1 MVIKKVIIKS
11 FGMITDM
18 TLEFSG
24 GVNVVEGQNEAGKS
38 TIAAFI
44 KYMLYGFGE
53 QGAEGKIS
61 ERQKRLNWESGIA
74 QGSMYVEAGKKTYLI
89 SRSTVPTDNGQRT
102 TYKEEASIID
112 LETGAPAFG
121 KMAAGEVFFGVDRE
135 LFENTAFIGQVRES
149 SIDEDSVKDSINN
162 ILFSGSEKINN
173 QKAQGKILDKMNSLL
188 HEGGGGGAIV
198 DIIQREEA
206 LLEKL
211 AACEE
216 DNRRILEKE
225 AELHRIRERKRESED
240 KLSKLQELSNC
251 YSNVVLIQTFDQL
264 HGLEAEYEEKTQAY
278 NKYVEENTKDGF
290 TPDEQYL
297 TDLAVARR
305 GVNDAYQNLSYAQD
319 AYSEQKKAI
328 GITKEIE
335 RAIEL
340 ADSLGGEKQVA
351 ASAEKRSKRNLLST
365 VLTSVGALLAVAA
378 GIVMLATMAAPVL
391 WVNILLAVAAFSAL
405 VMAGAFGVDLAK
417 GKKALSSLQ
426 KQFGTESYKDL
437 LGKLSLI
444 AESRA
449 KRDALA
455 LALENA
461 KTAVAKARENYEL
474 AKKTL
479 TELILR
485 FGEEPPATELSGFL
499 DRLEEKVKAFLE
511 RKNELYEE
519 KCTVEITVKD
529 IRRTLD
535 DKSEIDVRAQV
546 SPLRRKALTGVNYDE
561 VMSGITNAKA
571 VVAEEERLA
580 LDVENE
586 LMALKARSGDPGEYY
601 ARINAI
607 AERRRELQDKH
618 KAFYIALDAIK
629 NASDNLRAEISP
641 RLGDYATRMMS
652 VMTDKKYSEFD
663 VSNGLKMMFTN
674 SQGEKK
680 SVDFLSGGTKEMT
693 YISMRCALIDMLY
706 KEKPP
711 IVFDESFAHQDNVRA
726 ASMMRGI
733 KSLADDGYQSFIFTC
748 RAREAQLAKEMVK
761 NTGVFK
767 LSVIDDEK
775 LK

>member
-1 MVIKKVIIKS
+1 MVIKKVVIKS

-18 TLEFSG
+18 TLEFAK
-24 GVNVVEGQNEAGKS
+24 GVNVIEGQNEAGKS

-44 KYMLYGFGE
+44 KYMLYGFDEQEGE
-53 QGAEGKIS
+53 GEVS

-89 SRSTVPTDNGQRT
+89 SRSTVPTENGQRV

-149 SIDEDSVKDSINN
+149 SINEDSVKESINN

-173 QKAQGKILDKMNSLL
+173 QKAQGKILDKMHSLL
-188 HEGGGGGAIV
+188 HENGSGGAIV

-206 LLEKL
+206 LLDKL
-211 AACEE
+211 AVCEE
-216 DNRRILEKE
+216 DNRRILEME
-225 AELHRIRERKRESED
+225 AELHRIRQRKSEAED
-240 KLSKLQELSNC
+240 KLNKLQELSNC

-264 HGLEAEYEEKTQAY
+264 HGLEAEYEEKNQAY

-297 TDLAVARR
+297 TDIAVARQA
-305 GVNDAYQNLSYAQD
+305 VNDAYQNLSYAQD
-319 AYSEQKKAI
+319 AYSEQKKAV
-328 GITKEIE
+328 GVTKEIE

-340 ADSLGGEKQVA
+340 SDTFGGEKQVLA
-351 ASAEKRSKRNLLST
+351 TAEKGKKHNLISLIFT
-365 VLTSVGALLAVAA
+365 VLGGSLALAA
-378 GIVMLATMAAPVL
+378 GIVMLATMAAPIL
-391 WVNILLAVAAFSAL
+391 WVNILLGIAAFAGV
-405 VMAGAFGVDLAK
+405 VMATVFGVDYGK
-417 GKKALSSLQ
+417 GKKELTTLE
-426 KQFGTESYKDL
+426 KKFGTDNFKDL
-437 LGKLSLI
+437 GGKISLI

-455 LALENA
+455 VASENA
-461 KTAVAKARENYEL
+461 KGAVARARENYEQ
-474 AKKTL
+474 AKKNL
-479 TELILR
+479 TELILKL
-485 FGEEPPATELSGFL
+485 GEEPPATELSGFL
-499 DRLEEKVKAFLE
+499 DGLEERVKAFLA

-546 SPLRRKALTGVNYDE
+546 SPLRRKALTGINYEE

-607 AERRRELQDKH
+607 AERRRELQEKH

-641 RLGDYATRMMS
+641 RLGDYATKMMG
-652 VMTDKKYSEFD
+652 VMTDKKYSDFD
-663 VSNGLKMMFTN
+663 VSGGLKMTFTN
-674 SQGEKK
+674 QQGEKK

-693 YISMRCALIDMLY
+693 YISMRCALVDMLY

-726 ASMMRGI
+726 SSMMKGI
-733 KSLADDGYQSFIFTC
+733 KELCDDGYQSFIFTC
-748 RAREAQLAKEMVK
+748 RAREAQLAKEIIK
-761 NTGVFK
+761 KTGVFK
-767 LSVIDDEK
+767 LSVVEDEK
-775 LK
+775 IR

>member
-1 MVIKKVIIKS
+1 MVIKKIIIKS

-18 TLEFSG
+18 TLEFSD

-44 KYMLYGFGE
+44 NYMLYGFGE
-53 QGAEGKIS
+53 STGDGVSERDKRINWETGVAQGA
-61 ERQKRLNWESGIA
+61 
-74 QGSMYVEAGKKTYLI
+74 MYVEAGKKNYLI
-89 SRSTVPTDNGQRT
+89 SRSTVPTENGQRT

-121 KMAAGEVFFGVDRE
+121 KMAAGEVFFGVDKE
-135 LFENTAFIGQVRES
+135 LFENTAFVGQVGDS
-149 SIDEDSVKDSINN
+149 SINEGSVKESINN

-173 QKAQGKILDKMNSLL
+173 QKAQNIILDKMHSLL
-188 HEGGGGGAIV
+188 HENGAGGAIV

-211 AACEE
+211 SACEE
-216 DNRRILEKE
+216 DNRKILEKE
-225 AELHRIRERKRESED
+225 AELHKIRERRRAAEEKLKKLED
-240 KLSKLQELSNC
+240 VSSC

-264 HGLEAEYEEKTQAY
+264 HGMEAEYEEKNGAY
-278 NKYVEENTKDGF
+278 NKFIEENTKNGF

-297 TDLAVARR
+297 TDLALARQ
-305 GVNDAYQNLSYAQD
+305 GVNDAYQNLSYAQE
-319 AYSEQKKAI
+319 AYSEQKKAV

-340 ADSLGGEKQVA
+340 SDTLGGEKAVLARA
-351 ASAEKRSKRNLLST
+351 AARSKHNIVSV
-365 VLTSVGALLAVAA
+365 VLASLGALLAVAS
-378 GIVMLATMAAPVL
+378 GVIMLVTAAAPIL
-391 WVNILLAVAAFSAL
+391 WVNILLSVAALASISMAAFFGFDYSRGVKELSAL
-405 VMAGAFGVDLAK
+405 E
-417 GKKALSSLQ
+417 
-426 KQFGTESYKDL
+426 KQFSTDNYKDL
-437 LGKLSLI
+437 LGKVSLI

-455 LALENA
+455 VASENA
-461 KTAVAKARENYEL
+461 KGAVARARENYEA
-474 AKKTL
+474 AKRRL

-485 FGEEPPATELSGFL
+485 CGEEPPSSELSVFL
-499 DRLEEKVKAFLE
+499 DKLEARVKDFLD
-511 RKNELYEE
+511 KKKELYEE
-519 KCTVEITVKD
+519 KSTVEITVKE

-546 SPLRRKALTGVNYDE
+546 SPLRRKALVGINYDE
-561 VMSGITNAKA
+561 VMNGIADAKA
-571 VVAEEERLA
+571 IIAEEDRLA

-607 AERRRELQDKH
+607 AERREELQKKH
-618 KAFYIALDAIK
+618 KAYFVALDAIK

-641 RLGDYATRMMS
+641 RLGEYATSLMG

-663 VSNGLKMMFTN
+663 VSDGLKMSFTN
-674 SQGEKK
+674 SLGEKK
-680 SVDFLSGGTKEMT
+680 SIDFLSGGTKDMT
-693 YISMRCALIDMLY
+693 YIAMRLALIDMLY

-711 IVFDESFAHQDNVRA
+711 VVFDESFAHQDNVRA
-726 ASMMRGI
+726 TSMMRGI
-733 KSLADDGYQSFIFTC
+733 REITEDGYQSFIFTC
-748 RAREAQLAKEMVK
+748 RAREAQLAKEMIK
-761 NTGVFK
+761 STGVFK

-775 LK
+775 

>member
-18 TLEFSG
+18 TLDFSD
-24 GVNVVEGQNEAGKS
+24 GVNVIEGQNEAGKS

-44 KYMLYGFGE
+44 KYMLYGFDEQSVEGE
-53 QGAEGKIS
+53 IS
-61 ERQKRLNWESGIA
+61 EREKRINWESGIA
-74 QGSMYVEAGKKTYLI
+74 QGSMYVEAGKKNYLI
-89 SRSTVPTDNGQRT
+89 TRSTVPTENGQRT
-102 TYKEEASIID
+102 SYKEEASITD

-121 KMAAGEVFFGVDRE
+121 KIAAGEVFFGVDRE
-135 LFENTAFIGQVRES
+135 LFENTAFIGRVGES
-149 SIDEDSVKDSINN
+149 SINEDSVKESINN

-173 QKAQGKILDKMNSLL
+173 QKAQGKIVDKMHSLL
-188 HEGGGGGAIV
+188 HENGGGGAIV
-198 DIIQREEA
+198 DVMQKEEA
-206 LLEKL
+206 LLAKL

-225 AELHRIRERKRESED
+225 AELHEIRKRKSESED
-240 KLSKLQELSNC
+240 KLNKLQELSNC

-264 HGLEAEYEEKTQAY
+264 HGLEAEYEEKAQAY
-278 NKYVEENTKDGF
+278 NKYVEDNTIDGF

-305 GVNDAYQNLSYAQD
+305 GVNDAYENLSYAQE

-340 ADSLGGEKQVA
+340 SDSLGGERAV
-351 ASAEKRSKRNLLST
+351 SVTAEKLSKHNTMSVMLMALGAVLALS
-365 VLTSVGALLAVAA
+365 A
-378 GIVMLATMAAPVL
+378 GIVMLATMTSPVL
-391 WVNILLAVAAFSAL
+391 WVNILLIISATLALGMGGFFAFDWRR
-405 VMAGAFGVDLAK
+405 GVK
-417 GKKALSSLQ
+417 ELSTLE
-426 KQFGTESYKDL
+426 KQFGTDNYKDL
-437 LGKLSLI
+437 LGKISLI
-444 AESRA
+444 SESRA

-455 LALENA
+455 LASENA
-461 KTAVAKARENYEL
+461 KGAVARARENYEA

-479 TELILR
+479 TELILKL
-485 FGEEPPATELSGFL
+485 GEEPPATELGGFL
-499 DRLEEKVKAFLE
+499 DKIDEKVKAFLE

-529 IRRTLD
+529 IRRTLE

-546 SPLRRKALTGVNYDE
+546 SPLRRKALTGINYDE
-561 VMSGITNAKA
+561 VMNGIANAKA

-601 ARINAI
+601 ARISAI

-618 KAFYIALDAIK
+618 KAFYIALDAIR

-641 RLGDYATRMMS
+641 RLGDYAAKMMA

-663 VSNGLKMMFTN
+663 VSGGLKMTFTN
-674 SQGEKK
+674 SLGDEK
-680 SVDFLSGGTKEMT
+680 SVDFLSSGTKEMT

-711 IVFDESFAHQDNVRA
+711 VVFDESFAHQDNVRA
-726 ASMMRGI
+726 ASMMKGI
-733 KSLADDGYQSFIFTC
+733 KSLSDDGYQSFIFTC
-748 RAREAQLAKEMVK
+748 RAREAKLAKETVK
-761 NTGVFK
+761 KTGVFK
-767 LSVIDDEK
+767 LSVVDDEK
-775 LK
+775 IR

>member
-18 TLEFSG
+18 TLEFSTG
-24 GVNVVEGQNEAGKS
+24 INVIEGQNEAGKS

-53 QGAEGKIS
+53 QDGEGEIS

-74 QGSMYVEAGKKTYLI
+74 QGSMYVEAGQKTYLI

-135 LFENTAFIGQVRES
+135 LFENTAFIGQVRDS
-149 SIDEDSVKDSINN
+149 SINEDSVKESINN

-173 QKAQGKILDKMNSLL
+173 QKAQGKILDKMHSLL
-188 HEGGGGGAIV
+188 HENGAGGAIV
-198 DIIQREEA
+198 DIIQREQA
-206 LLEKL
+206 LLDKL

-225 AELHRIRERKRESED
+225 AELHKIRERKREAED
-240 KLSKLQELSNC
+240 KLRKLEELSSC

-264 HGLEAEYEEKTQAY
+264 HGLEAEYEEKNAVY

-290 TPDEQYL
+290 TPDEKYL

-305 GVNDAYQNLSYAQD
+305 AVNDAYQNLSYAQD
-319 AYSEQKKAI
+319 AYSEQKKAV

-340 ADSLGGEKQVA
+340 SDSLGGEKQVA
-351 ASAEKRSKRNLLST
+351 ANAELRSKHNALSIA
-365 VLTSVGALLAVAA
+365 LTALGGALAVTA
-378 GIVMLATMAAPVL
+378 GVVMLATMANPVL
-391 WVNILLAVAAFSAL
+391 WVNILLAVAAFAGL
-405 VMAGAFGVDLAK
+405 VMAGASGVDLAK
-417 GKKALSSLQ
+417 GKKTLANLE
-426 KQFGTESYKDL
+426 KQFGTDNYKDL

-455 LALENA
+455 VASENA
-461 KTAVAKARENYEL
+461 KGAVARARENYENS
-474 AKKTL
+474 KKNL
-479 TELILR
+479 TELILK

-499 DRLEEKVKAFLE
+499 DKLEAKVKAFLE
-511 RKNELYEE
+511 KKNELYEE

-546 SPLRRKALTGVNYDE
+546 SPLRRKALTGINYDE

-586 LMALKARSGDPGEYY
+586 LIALKARSGDPGEYY

-607 AERRRELQDKH
+607 AERRKELQDKH
-618 KAFYIALDAIK
+618 KAYFIALDAIK

-641 RLGDYATRMMS
+641 RLGDYATKMMS

-663 VSNGLKMMFTN
+663 VSGGLRMTFTN
-674 SQGEKK
+674 SLGEKK

-693 YISMRCALIDMLY
+693 YIAMRCALIDMLY

-711 IVFDESFAHQDNVRA
+711 VVFDESFAHQDNVRA
-726 ASMMRGI
+726 ASMMKGI
-733 KSLADDGYQSFIFTC
+733 KGLCGDGYQSFIFTC
-748 RAREAQLAKEMVK
+748 RAREAQLAKEMNK
-761 NTGVFK
+761 STGVFK
-767 LSVIDDEK
+767 LSVIEDEK
-775 LK
+775 IK

>member
-18 TLEFSG
+18 TLEFSD
-24 GVNVVEGQNEAGKS
+24 GVNVIEGQNEAGKS

-44 KYMLYGFGE
+44 KYMLYGFDEQDGDGE
-53 QGAEGKIS
+53 IS
-61 ERQKRLNWESGIA
+61 EREKRINWESGVA

-89 SRSTVPTDNGQRT
+89 SRSTVPTENGQRT
-102 TYKEEASIID
+102 SYKEEASIID

-135 LFENTAFIGQVRES
+135 LFENTAFIGQLKES
-149 SIDEDSVKDSINN
+149 SINEDSVKESINN
-162 ILFSGSEKINN
+162 ILFSGSERINN
-173 QKAQGKILDKMNSLL
+173 QKAQGKILDKMHSLL
-188 HEGGGGGAIV
+188 HENGGGGAIV
-198 DIIQREEA
+198 DVIQREEA

-225 AELHRIRERKRESED
+225 AELHEIRKRKHESED
-240 KLSKLQELSNC
+240 KLNKLQELSNC

-278 NKYVEENTKDGF
+278 NKYVEENTRDGF

-305 GVNDAYQNLSYAQD
+305 SVNDAYENLSYAQD

-340 ADSLGGEKQVA
+340 SDSLGGEKRVA
-351 ASAEKRSKRNLLST
+351 ATAENLSKHNTMSI
-365 VLTSVGALLAVAA
+365 VFTSLGGAIALAA
-378 GIVMLATMAAPVL
+378 GIVMLATMASPVL
-391 WVNILLAVAAFSAL
+391 WVNILLSIAAAAGVA
-405 VMAGAFGVDLAK
+405 MAGVFGFGLHRGVK
-417 GKKALSSLQ
+417 ELSKLE
-426 KQFGTESYKDL
+426 KQFGTDNYKDL
-437 LGKLSLI
+437 LGKISLI

-455 LALENA
+455 LASENA
-461 KTAVAKARENYEL
+461 KGAVARARENYEN
-474 AKKTL
+474 AKKNL
-479 TELILR
+479 TELILK
-485 FGEEPPATELSGFL
+485 FGEEPPATELAGFL
-499 DRLEEKVKAFLE
+499 DKLEEKVKAFLE

-529 IRRTLD
+529 IRRTLE

-546 SPLRRKALTGVNYDE
+546 SPLRRKALTGINYDE

-601 ARINAI
+601 ARISAI

-641 RLGDYATRMMS
+641 RLGDYATKMMS

-674 SQGEKK
+674 SLGEKK
-680 SVDFLSGGTKEMT
+680 SVDFLSGGTKDMT

-711 IVFDESFAHQDNVRA
+711 VVFDESFAHQDNVRA
-726 ASMMRGI
+726 ASMMKGI
-733 KSLADDGYQSFIFTC
+733 KSLVDDGYQSFIFTC
-748 RAREAQLAKEMVK
+748 RQREAQLAKETVK
-761 NTGVFK
+761 KTGVFK
-767 LSVIDDEK
+767 LSVVDDEK
-775 LK
+775 IK